1 MHEFADEQS
10 TALRYVSAPA
20 TFGVGD
26 TVHAADAAEGVSSS
40 AAVANKTRRIDR
52 SGIWTST
59 IRRVT
64 PRSSATSALSSAR
77 RELADHRRRSP
88 MTVPPLRRASLYE

>member
-26 TVHAADAAEGVSSS
+26 TVHAADAAEGVTNS
-40 AAVANKTRRIDR
+40 AAVATKTRRTDR
-52 SGIWTST
+52 SDICPLRLRLRSG
-59 IRRVT
+59 RVKQ
-64 PRSSATSALSSAR
+64 
-77 RELADHRRRSP
+77 RSP
-88 MTVPPLRRASLYE
+88 TKAAAFHAKQ